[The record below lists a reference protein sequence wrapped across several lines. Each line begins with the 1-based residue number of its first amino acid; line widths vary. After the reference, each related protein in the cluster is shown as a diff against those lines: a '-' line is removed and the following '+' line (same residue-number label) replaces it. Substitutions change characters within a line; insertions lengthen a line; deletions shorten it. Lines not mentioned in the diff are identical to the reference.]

1 MKRQRLAQTPYK
13 SDRAFHLSPRNRANV
28 WDIPA
33 DPGERL
39 YDGNDH
45 NHQEHE
51 MNQRGDDCPEKYQD
65 ATNTGNRPEH
75 RMDDRRHNVKE
86 KPRATKDDRLHRVK
100 AHESVV
106 LFEDIKNDAAD
117 QRNAGDGCSHIGR

>member
-1 MKRQRLAQTPYK
+1 MTELRA
-13 SDRAFHLSPRNRANV
+13 AFHLSPRNRANV

-33 DPGERL
+33 DACERL

-51 MNQRGDDCPEKYQD
+51 MNQRRDNCPEKYKD
-65 ATNTGNRPEH
+65 ATNAGDRPKH
-75 RMDDRRHNVKE
+75 RMDYRRHNVKE
-86 KPRATKDDRLHRVK
+86 KPCTAKDDRLHRVK
-100 AHESVV
+100 AHERIV

-117 QRNAGDGCSHIGR
+117 QRNAGDSCSHIGR